1 MFENWNFQTSGVYL
15 NSQISFL
22 QVFWGVGSDS
32 TFLKCHVT
40 GKKRDE
46 QKRVIGLRMATLW

>member
-22 QVFWGVGSDS
+22 QVFWGAGSDS

-40 GKKRDE
+40 GKKRMN
-46 QKRVIGLRMATLW
+46 KRE